1 MAEVPLKA
9 HACSVHRLRGNFA
22 KVIAFQADR
31 GEVQEEETA
40 VKYRYLFGLLGVLTA
55 VSQAAVLEYGAS
67 LDQSSWRLTGD
78 SALECRL
85 EHFIPGYGSGSFVSR
100 AGKNINLDFELRP
113 LRPNARV
120 QTVTLRSLPPR
131 WRPGA
136 AETGMGTIRFYKQFD
151 GLVEGQTAW
160 TMVGELEQGRFPAFV
175 FRDWY
180 HRGEPV
186 QVSVSAVGF
195 YARYQSF
202 LMCLQ
207 SLLPY
212 TFADIAF
219 TALNYEK
226 YSDRLTPYSQRRL
239 EMIGEYL
246 KADPSIDMLVINAY
260 TDSYGGRWPNLK
272 LSEKRAKAIKNYFAS
287 LGIDPAR
294 IEVEGHGE
302 KQHVASNETETGRSL
317 NRRVIISMSRFL
329 PNYETRG
336 QEVGGDMYTGEEP
349 TSAADATDKEAMAP
363 KADASSIQP
372 AAATGAAGT
381 AAKTK
386 PQTARKPAITS
397 APASGANNGA

>member
-1 MAEVPLKA
+1 M
-9 HACSVHRLRGNFA
+9 NFT
-22 KVIAFQADR
+22 KVMAFQADR
-31 GEVQEEETA
+31 EKEQEEETA
-40 VKYRYLFGLLGVLTA
+40 VKYRYLFGLLSLLTGI
-55 VSQAAVLEYGAS
+55 SQSAVLEYGAS
-67 LDQSSWRLTGD
+67 LDQSSWRLTAD

-100 AGKNINLDFELRP
+100 AGKQINLDFELRP
-113 LRPNARV
+113 LRPNARI

-131 WRPGA
+131 WRPGV
-136 AETGMGTIRFYKQFD
+136 AETGLGTIRFYKQFD
-151 GLVEGQTAW
+151 GLVGGQTAW
-160 TMVGELEQGRFPAFV
+160 TMVGELEQGNFPAFV

-180 HRGEPV
+180 HRGQSV
-186 QVSVSAVGF
+186 QVSLSAVGF

-202 LMCLQ
+202 QMCLQ

-212 TFADIAF
+212 TFEDIAF

-226 YSDRLTPYSQRRL
+226 NSDRLTPYSQRRL

-272 LSEKRAKAIKNYFAS
+272 LSEKRAKTIKGYFAN

-294 IEVEGHGE
+294 IEVDGHGE
-302 KQHVASNETETGRSL
+302 KQHIASNETEAGRSQ

-336 QEVGGDMYTGEEP
+336 QEVGGDIYTGSEP
-349 TSAADATDKEAMAP
+349 QMTDEKNNGATDAQPASGMAPAAADKTQAKI
-363 KADASSIQP
+363 KAQP
-372 AAATGAAGT
+372 AAQA
-381 AAKTK
+381 
-386 PQTARKPAITS
+386 PAIQ
-397 APASGANNGA
+397 APAIKAGPAPAGKKGA

>member
-1 MAEVPLKA
+1 MAEVPWKA
-9 HACSVHRLRGNFA
+9 HACSVGWLRGNSA
-22 KVIAFQADR
+22 KVMGFQADR
-31 GEVQEEETA
+31 EEVQEEETA

-67 LDQSSWRLTGD
+67 LDQSNWRLTGD

-131 WRPGA
+131 WRPGI

-226 YSDRLTPYSQRRL
+226 NSDRLTPYSQRRL

-272 LSEKRAKAIKNYFAS
+272 LSEKRAKTIKNYFAS

-336 QEVGGDMYTGEEP
+336 QEVGGDMYTGEA
-349 TSAADATDKEAMAP
+349 SAPATDKEAMTP
-363 KADASSIQP
+363 KADASRVQP
-372 AAATGAAGT
+372 AAATGAEV
-381 AAKTK
+381 KTK
-386 PQTARKPAITS
+386 PQAPKKPAITS
-397 APASGANNGA
+397 APAPGANTGA